1 MQDGE
6 KNYQYQIVQ
15 KSKKEYTRLIESKA
29 REQERYEQNYD
40 RKHKQ
45 VDFSLDEEV
54 MVLFDVPT
62 KGPLMPRWEGPFT
75 IIHKLDE
82 VTFRVQDSCKITTVH
97 VQRMIRCRK

>member
-6 KNYQYQIVQ
+6 KNYQYHKVQ
-15 KSKKEYTRLIESKA
+15 KLKKEYARLIESKA
-29 REQERYEQNYD
+29 REQERYKEYYD

-45 VDFSLDEEV
+45 VDFTLVEEV

-75 IIHKLDE
+75 ITRKLDE
-82 VTFRVQDSCKITTVH
+82 VIFRVQDSCKITTVH
-97 VQRMIRCRK
+97 VQRMLRYRK